1 MRYRISFFKHKVFI
15 RAKIRKM
22 LIFTPLPIIQT
33 LMKILIMSILS
44 IFSLSGC
51 KNNTPSDKTASAY
64 EVEHFT
70 TDSGESV
77 DITLIKHGS
86 LELRY
91 KHLSIQVDPV
101 TEHGKHTDYAAE
113 FPRADIILI
122 THEHGDHLDK
132 DAVASLRKD
141 STVLIANSAS
151 IQKLGWGRALSNGES
166 TVLPSGIKLEAV
178 PAYNTTQGHQQF
190 HPKGRDNGYI
200 LTIENL
206 RIYIAGDTE
215 DIPEMSG
222 IKDID
227 IAFLPVNQPYTM
239 TVEQCVKAAE
249 TIAPKVLIPYH
260 FSNTDLS
267 GLAAKL
273 PETDVR
279 IRRMQ

>member
-1 MRYRISFFKHKVFI
+1 
-15 RAKIRKM
+15 
-22 LIFTPLPIIQT
+22 
-33 LMKILIMSILS
+33 MSILS
-44 IFSLSGC
+44 IFGLLGC

-132 DAVASLRKD
+132 DAVAALRKD

-151 IQKLGWGRALSNGES
+151 IQKLGWGQALSNGES
-166 TVLPSGIKLEAV
+166 TILPSGIKLEAV